1 MSKVKKGF
9 LIAGIV
15 LAVLFIAFFATSF
28 ALAGTHG
35 QSVVAEWQSWGTAIK
50 EFFTGTAESVEQVEE
65 TAKMLIK

>member
-9 LIAGIV
+9 IITAIVIGVIA
-15 LAVLFIAFFATSF
+15 LAFFITSF

-50 EFFTGTAESVEQVEE
+50 EFFTGTAENVEQVEE
-65 TAKMLIK
+65 TAKILIK